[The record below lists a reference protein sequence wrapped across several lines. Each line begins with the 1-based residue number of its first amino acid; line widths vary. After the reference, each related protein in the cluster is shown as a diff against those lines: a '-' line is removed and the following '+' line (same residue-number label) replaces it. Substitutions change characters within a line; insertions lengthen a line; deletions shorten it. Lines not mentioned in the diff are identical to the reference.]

1 MDTVSVDPMAKHQRT
16 DDHSTIPATT
26 FTPALC
32 KASVVDR
39 QVAVTSYPCCFKS
52 VHSCKASERMHQGSQ
67 SERSLSP
74 MLKAKG
80 QAYRETDALAAA
92 DHKCALAAV
101 LHI

>member
-1 MDTVSVDPMAKHQRT
+1 
-16 DDHSTIPATT
+16 
-26 FTPALC
+26 
-32 KASVVDR
+32 
-39 QVAVTSYPCCFKS
+39 
-52 VHSCKASERMHQGSQ
+52 MHQGSQ